1 MRLAVF
7 EPDMPRSLDATAR
20 LGARPDIPLDA
31 VGPCSFP
38 ISVAARSLDVV
49 VAVGMASGGALRQTG
64 GFARREEF
72 PGLEK
77 TTP

>member
-7 EPDMPRSLDATAR
+7 ELDMSRNLDAAAR
-20 LGARPDIPLDA
+20 LDA
-31 VGPCSFP
+31 IGPCGFP
-38 ISVAARSLDVV
+38 VSVAARSLDVV
-49 VAVGMASGGALRQTG
+49 VAVGMAPGGALRRTG

-72 PGLEK
+72 PGPEK

>member
-7 EPDMPRSLDATAR
+7 EPDMPRNLDAVAR

-31 VGPCSFP
+31 IGPCGFP
-38 ISVAARSLDVV
+38 FSVAARSLDVV
-49 VAVGMASGGALRQTG
+49 VAVGMAPGGALRRTG

>member
-7 EPDMPRSLDATAR
+7 EPDMPRNLDAVAR

-31 VGPCSFP
+31 IGPCGFP
-38 ISVAARSLDVV
+38 FSVAARSLDV
-49 VAVGMASGGALRQTG
+49 GMAPGGALRRTG

>member
-7 EPDMPRSLDATAR
+7 EPDMPRNLDATAR

-31 VGPCSFP
+31 IGPCGFP
-38 ISVAARSLDVV
+38 VSVAARSLDVV
-49 VAVGMASGGALRQTG
+49 VAVGMAPEGASCRTG

-72 PGLEK
+72 SGQEK

>member
-20 LGARPDIPLDA
+20 LGDIPLDA
-31 VGPCSFP
+31 IGLCGFP
-38 ISVAARSLDVV
+38 VSVAARSLDVV
-49 VAVGMASGGALRQTG
+49 VAVGMAPGGAWRRTG
-64 GFARREEF
+64 GFARRKEF